1 MHSREIQAL
10 PARHRRDALKKLAAC
25 KPDVVPTA
33 AIGKRIRRRTRTAAV
48 DGATAVPKP
57 PESK

>member
-1 MHSREIQAL
+1 MFTREIQAL
-10 PARHRRDALKKLAAC
+10 PARHRREAVLKLAAS
-25 KPDVVPTA
+25 KSNVVPATA
-33 AIGKRIRRRTRTAAV
+33 PVKRVRRRTRTAAI